1 LAKDALG
8 FLHPGL
14 WISGEDI
21 AARMGVSR
29 AAVWKQV
36 RALRASGYRIESSPR
51 RGYRLLETDLLDP
64 SRVSSGLKTK
74 FIGSKLHY
82 FQEVESTN
90 DVARSLA
97 DSCPD
102 GTVVL
107 AEVQTRGRGRL
118 ARSWSSPPGGIWM
131 SVVLKPRLPL
141 SQAYRVNMAVGLAVT
156 SALSCL
162 YELEGKIKWPN
173 DILVNGRKI
182 SGILLEVRAELDRL
196 DYVIAGVGLNVN
208 VDPSRFPEDWH
219 ATSISDQ
226 LGGNVSRT
234 ELIQEILRGIEEAYL
249 NLESEEII
257 EEWRNLSDTT
267 GRYVRI
273 SSTEGDLEGEA
284 VGLGEDGSLCLKTKR
299 GLQRVLAGDCLHLRG
314 QEKA

>member
-1 LAKDALG
+1 LGQNALS
-8 FLHPGL
+8 FLSPNI
-14 WISGEDI
+14 WISGEEI
-21 AARMGVSR
+21 ALQLGVSR

-51 RGYRLLETDLLDP
+51 RGYRLQQTDRLDP
-64 SRVSSGLKTK
+64 EGIRSGLKTK
-74 FIGSKLHY
+74 FVGSELHY